1 MKVKLGEYIQEYSV
15 RNKANEDIPVY
26 SVTNTQGFCQDYFG
40 KEVASKDK
48 STYKIVPRGYFA
60 YNPSRINVGSVDW
73 QRDEDQVIVS
83 PLYNVFSVSPELN
96 QQYLYYYLKSDFALH
111 RIKAVATG
119 SVRDNLKL
127 EMLKNFPIRIPRV
140 EEQEYI
146 VQVLDKAKNII
157 NLRRNELQ
165 KLDDLIKARFIEL
178 FGDPLIED
186 DRYPRVPLGSLAE
199 VGSSKR
205 IFEKEYVSEGIPFY
219 RTKEIVELSKGNRI
233 TTELFITKERYDE
246 IRSEYG
252 VPQKGDLLISA
263 VGTIGVIWIVD
274 GKNDFYFKDGNL
286 LRVSATEKFV
296 PEYLKHLL
304 EALISAYKSEMSSG
318 TAYAALTISALKE
331 MMVYDVPHAEQ
342 EQFAAFVEQT
352 DKSKLLSGCRLF
364 HSWAP
369 ENRDKPKH
377 VGVPQRKTKVLR
389 GGRRQQ

>member
-1 MKVKLGEYIQEYSV
+1 MKKSFEEVFIDKTRYGTKIKTDEYCKSGKHIIVDQSQNAIAGFTDLDSGLFTDVPAIIFGDHTRVIKYVDEPFFLGADGTKILRS
-15 RNKANEDIPVY
+15 NICNAN
-26 SVTNTQGFCQDYFG
+26 
-40 KEVASKDK
+40 
-48 STYKIVPRGYFA
+48 YK
-60 YNPSRINVGSVDW
+60 
-73 QRDEDQVIVS
+73 
-83 PLYNVFSVSPELN
+83 
-96 QQYLYYYLKSDFALH
+96 YLYYA
-111 RIKAVATG
+111 
-119 SVRDNLKL
+119 
-127 EMLKNFPIRIPRV
+127 LKNARIPNTGYNRHFKWLK
-140 EEQEYI
+140 EIEIQYPDEKTQNNI
-146 VQVLDKAKNII
+146 ASLLDKVLYVI
-157 NLRRNELQ
+157 NLRKDELQ
-165 KLDDLIKARFIEL
+165 KLDDLIRARFIEL

-199 VGSSKR
+199 VGLSKR

-342 EQFAAFVEQT
+342 EQFAAFVEQI
-352 DKSKLLSGCRLF
+352 DKSKS
-364 HSWAP
+364 HAP
-369 ENRDKPKH
+369 HLPI
-377 VGVPQRKTKVLR
+377 PPL
-389 GGRRQQ
+389 

>member
-165 KLDDLIKARFIEL
+165 KLDDLIKARFVEL
-178 FGDPLIED
+178 FGDPVSNQHGYEKVSLSELADIKIG
-186 DRYPRVPLGSLAE
+186 PFGSLLH
-199 VGSSKR
+199 
-205 IFEKEYVSEGIPFY
+205 KEDYIEGGHP
-219 RTKEIVELSKGNRI
+219 
-233 TTELFITKERYDE
+233 
-246 IRSEYG
+246 
-252 VPQKGDLLISA
+252 LLNPSH
-263 VGTIGVIWIVD
+263 IVD
-274 GKNDFYFKDGNL
+274 GKVAPDYKL
-286 LRVSATEKFV
+286 SISEEKYN
-296 PEYLKHLL
+296 EL
-304 EALISAYKSEMSSG
+304 SAYQLHVGDVVMGRRGEMGRCAIVPDEGYLCGTGSLMIRTKGDVTADYIQKVISFPSFKKTIEDMAVGQTMPNLNVPIVSSFQIIKPPIEVQNR
-318 TAYAALTISALKE
+318 Y
-331 MMVYDVPHAEQ
+331 Y
-342 EQFAAFVEQT
+342 AFVAAI

-377 VGVPQRKTKVLR
+377 VGVPRRKTKDLR

>member
-165 KLDDLIKARFIEL
+165 KLDDLIKARFVEL
-178 FGDPLIED
+178 FGDQTTNPYGWQKASIGACCTLKSGTSLPADKENEGGAIPYVKVSD
-186 DRYPRVPLGSLAE
+186 MNYPGNEQYITTSSRFVSEQTAGTGVFPVGTVVFPKRGGAIGTNKKRLTRIPICADLNVMGVTAGIRLTPQYLMAYFSNIDLGTLNN
-199 VGSSKR
+199 GSS
-205 IFEKEYVSEGIPFY
+205 
-219 RTKEIVELSKGNRI
+219 
-233 TTELFITKERYDE
+233 
-246 IRSEYG
+246 
-252 VPQKGDLLISA
+252 VPQINNKDIAPLLIC
-263 VGTIGVIWIVD
+263 
-274 GKNDFYFKDGNL
+274 L
-286 LRVSATEKFV
+286 
-296 PEYLKHLL
+296 PP
-304 EALISAYKSEMSSG
+304 
-318 TAYAALTISALKE
+318 
-331 MMVYDVPHAEQ
+331 MVLQ
-342 EQFAAFVEQT
+342 QQFAEFVTQV
-352 DKSKLLSGCRLF
+352 DKSKATVQKALDETQLLFDSLM
-364 HSWAP
+364 
-369 ENRDKPKH
+369 
-377 VGVPQRKTKVLR
+377 
-389 GGRRQQ
+389 QQYFG

>member
-1 MKVKLGEYIQEYSV
+1 MKVKLGGYIQEYSV

-111 RIKAVATG
+111 RIKAAATG

-157 NLRRNELQ
+157 DLRRNELQ
-165 KLDDLIKARFIEL
+165 KFDDLIKARFVEM
-178 FGDPLIED
+178 FGDPETNSKGWAEIPLSEKLNVLGGYAFKSDQFEETGGIPVLRIGNINSGYFKPVNMVYWKEERSLERYAMYPGDLVMSLTGTVGKD
-186 DRYPRVPLGSLAE
+186 DYGNVCILGNTYEMYYLNQRNAKLELKDGLDKYYLAE
-199 VGSSKR
+199 LLKFSQVK
-205 IFEKEYVSEGIPFY
+205 KKLTGIS
-219 RTKEIVELSKGNRI
+219 R
-233 TTELFITKERYDE
+233 
-246 IRSEYG
+246 G
-252 VPQKGDLLISA
+252 VRQANIS
-263 VGTIGVIWIVD
+263 
-274 GKNDFYFKDGNL
+274 NKDILNL
-286 LRVSATEKFV
+286 VAPIPPMKL
-296 PEYLKHLL
+296 
-304 EALISAYKSEMSSG
+304 
-318 TAYAALTISALKE
+318 
-331 MMVYDVPHAEQ
+331 Q
-342 EQFAAFVEQT
+342 QQFAAFVAQI
-352 DKSKLLSGCRLF
+352 DKSKF
-364 HSWAP
+364 
-369 ENRDKPKH
+369 
-377 VGVPQRKTKVLR
+377 
-389 GGRRQQ
+389 

>member
-165 KLDDLIKARFIEL
+165 KLDDLIKARFVEL
-178 FGDPLIED
+178 FGDPVSNQHGYEKVSLSELADIKIG
-186 DRYPRVPLGSLAE
+186 PFGSLLH
-199 VGSSKR
+199 
-205 IFEKEYVSEGIPFY
+205 KEDYIEGGHP
-219 RTKEIVELSKGNRI
+219 
-233 TTELFITKERYDE
+233 
-246 IRSEYG
+246 
-252 VPQKGDLLISA
+252 LLNPSH
-263 VGTIGVIWIVD
+263 IVD
-274 GKNDFYFKDGNL
+274 GKVAPDYKL
-286 LRVSATEKFV
+286 SISEEKYN
-296 PEYLKHLL
+296 EL
-304 EALISAYKSEMSSG
+304 SAYQLHVGDVVMGRRGEMGRCAIVPDEGYLCGTGSLMIRTKGDVTADYIQKVISFPSFKKTIEDMAVGQTMPNLNVPIVSSFQIIKPPIEVQNR
-318 TAYAALTISALKE
+318 Y
-331 MMVYDVPHAEQ
+331 Y
-342 EQFAAFVEQT
+342 AFVAAI
-352 DKSKLLSGCRLF
+352 DKSKATVQKALDETQLLFDSLM
-364 HSWAP
+364 
-369 ENRDKPKH
+369 
-377 VGVPQRKTKVLR
+377 
-389 GGRRQQ
+389 QQYFG

>member
-165 KLDDLIKARFIEL
+165 KLDDLIKARFVEL
-178 FGDPLIED
+178 FGDQTTNPYGWQKASIGACCTLKSGTSLPADKENEGGAIPYVKVSD
-186 DRYPRVPLGSLAE
+186 MNYPGNEQYITTSSRFVSEQTAGTGVFPVGTVVFPKRGGAIGTNKKRLTRIPICADLNVMGVTAGIRLTPQYLMAYFSNIDLGTLNN
-199 VGSSKR
+199 GSS
-205 IFEKEYVSEGIPFY
+205 
-219 RTKEIVELSKGNRI
+219 
-233 TTELFITKERYDE
+233 
-246 IRSEYG
+246 
-252 VPQKGDLLISA
+252 VPQINNKDIAPLLIC
-263 VGTIGVIWIVD
+263 
-274 GKNDFYFKDGNL
+274 L
-286 LRVSATEKFV
+286 
-296 PEYLKHLL
+296 PP
-304 EALISAYKSEMSSG
+304 
-318 TAYAALTISALKE
+318 
-331 MMVYDVPHAEQ
+331 MVLQ
-342 EQFAAFVEQT
+342 QQFAEFVIQV
-352 DKSKLLSGCRLF
+352 DKSKLLSVCRLF

-369 ENRDKPKH
+369 ENRDQPKH

>member
-73 QRDEDQVIVS
+73 QRDEDKVIVS

-165 KLDDLIKARFIEL
+165 KLDDLIKARFVEL
-178 FGDPLIED
+178 FGDQTTNPYGWQKASIGACCTLKSGTSLPADKENEGGAIPYVKVSD
-186 DRYPRVPLGSLAE
+186 MNYPGNEQYITTSSRFVSEQTAGTGVFPVGTVVFPKRGGAIGTNKKRLTRIPICADLNVMGVTAGIRLTPQYLMAYFSNIDLGTLNN
-199 VGSSKR
+199 GSS
-205 IFEKEYVSEGIPFY
+205 
-219 RTKEIVELSKGNRI
+219 
-233 TTELFITKERYDE
+233 
-246 IRSEYG
+246 
-252 VPQKGDLLISA
+252 VPQINNKDIAPLLIC
-263 VGTIGVIWIVD
+263 
-274 GKNDFYFKDGNL
+274 L
-286 LRVSATEKFV
+286 
-296 PEYLKHLL
+296 PP
-304 EALISAYKSEMSSG
+304 
-318 TAYAALTISALKE
+318 
-331 MMVYDVPHAEQ
+331 MVLQ
-342 EQFAAFVEQT
+342 QQFAEFVTQV
-352 DKSKLLSGCRLF
+352 DKSNFNDINERIMKF
-364 HSWAP
+364 P
-369 ENRDKPKH
+369 
-377 VGVPQRKTKVLR
+377 
-389 GGRRQQ
+389 

>member
-165 KLDDLIKARFIEL
+165 KLDDLIKARFVEM
-178 FGDPLIED
+178 FGEDIKQSNMTIADIAEETTVGIANSATHAYSESGVVMLRNQNIRVNYLD
-186 DRYPRVPLGSLAE
+186 DRDLIYIKQDFAEKYKNKALHEGDILVTRTGANVGMACIVPKKYEGCQTFTTLILRLRKDISISPIFVCHYINSPLGKSFVDENKIGGGQPNFGAKQLSIMPIVVPSE
-199 VGSSKR
+199 
-205 IFEKEYVSEGIPFY
+205 EKQIAFD
-219 RTKEIVELSKGNRI
+219 
-233 TTELFITKERYDE
+233 LF
-246 IRSEYG
+246 
-252 VPQKGDLLISA
+252 VNQ
-263 VGTIGVIWIVD
+263 V
-274 GKNDFYFKDGNL
+274 
-286 LRVSATEKFV
+286 
-296 PEYLKHLL
+296 
-304 EALISAYKSEMSSG
+304 
-318 TAYAALTISALKE
+318 
-331 MMVYDVPHAEQ
+331 
-342 EQFAAFVEQT
+342 
-352 DKSKLLSGCRLF
+352 DKSKATVQKALDETQLLFDSLM
-364 HSWAP
+364 
-369 ENRDKPKH
+369 
-377 VGVPQRKTKVLR
+377 
-389 GGRRQQ
+389 QQYFG